1 MRLMKA
7 LAGTAVATLLLTG
20 CNAGGSGSSGGGGGS
35 STQALTIANV
45 AGQTWTC
52 AFNPLNP
59 NDSYLSFGFAYE
71 PLVYINALKNNAT
84 TPMLAKSWQWSSD
97 KTTLTFTIR
106 DGVKWNDG
114 QPMTADDVAFT
125 FNLMKANAGLDINSL
140 WSSILKSVS
149 ASGNT
154 VTVQFKAAADPYFY
168 YVAGDTPILPKHVW
182 STGEAAKD
190 PVKFQDA
197 QPVGTGPYKVG
208 TCSANNIAYTANPN
222 YWQPGL
228 PKVKKVNYPAY
239 TDNDPANLD
248 LASGKAQWGA
258 QYIPGIDK
266 LYVSRD
272 KANHHYWF
280 PPTENVALFFNMKH
294 PVTGKLAVRQA
305 FAAGIDRE
313 QVSKIGE
320 SGYQPAANQTG
331 IVTPTYKDWID
342 QAALDA
348 SGYAKP
354 DTAKATQLLAGAG
367 YSPSHPLKLSVITI
381 SGYTDWDASLQ
392 EVKQQLAPL
401 GIQLSIDDLAAD
413 TFDDRLYKGNF
424 DVAYWSEPG
433 GPGPYYELRQI
444 LHSANSAPLGQNASS
459 NYERY
464 SNPAV
469 DKALDDFGQA
479 DSAKQH
485 DLLKQ
490 VQAAM
495 LRDVPVVP
503 TTETVQWY
511 EYNTKAFTGWPT
523 QDDQY
528 ALPAPWQIPDDEQ
541 VLLHLA
547 PAK

>member
-59 NDSYLSFGFAYE
+59 NDAYLSFGIVYE

-84 TPMLAKSWQWSSD
+84 TPMLAKSWNWSPD

-149 ASGNT
+149 ATGNT

-168 YVAGDTPILPKHVW
+168 YVAGDTPILPKHIW
-182 STGEAAKD
+182 STGDAAKD

-208 TCSANNIAYTANPN
+208 TCSANNIAYTANTD

-272 KANHHYWF
+272 KTNHHYWF

-294 PVTGKLAVRQA
+294 PVTGQLAVRQA

-354 DTAKATQLLAGAG
+354 DTAKATALLAGAG

-401 GIQLSIDDLAAD
+401 GIQLTIDDLAAD

-464 SNPAV
+464 SNPDV

-485 DLLKQ
+485 ELLKQ

-511 EYNTKAFTGWPT
+511 EYNTAAFTGWPT

>member
-1 MRLMKA
+1 MRLTKTLAAGAASMLL
-7 LAGTAVATLLLTG
+7 LAGCG
-20 CNAGGSGSSGGGGGS
+20 AGASGGSSGGSG
-35 STQALTIANV
+35 ALTIANV

-84 TPMLAKSWQWSSD
+84 TPMLAKSWQWAPDNKS
-97 KTTLTFTIR
+97 LTFTIR
-106 DGVKWNDG
+106 DGVTWNDG
-114 QPMTADDVAFT
+114 KPLTADDVAFT
-125 FNLMKANAGLDINSL
+125 FNLMKANPGLDLNSL
-140 WSSILKSVS
+140 WSSALTGVT

-154 VTVQFKAAADPYFY
+154 VTMTFKAAAQPYFW

-182 STGEAAKD
+182 SSGAAAKD
-190 PVKFQDA
+190 PTKYQDA
-197 QPVGTGPYKVG
+197 HPVGSGPYSVKS
-208 TCSANNIAYTANPN
+208 CSANNIVYTANTH

-228 PKVKKVNYPAY
+228 PKVKTVNYPAY

-248 LASGKAQWGA
+248 LASGKDQWGA

-280 PPTENVALFFNMKH
+280 PPTENVALFFNMQH
-294 PVTGKLAVRQA
+294 PVTGNLAVRQA
-305 FAAGIDRE
+305 FAYAIDRA

-320 SGYQPAANQTG
+320 GGYQPPANQTG
-331 IVTPTYKDWID
+331 IVTPTYDEWLD
-342 QAALDA
+342 QDALTA

-354 DTAKATQLLAGAG
+354 DTAKATQALASAG

-392 EVKQQLAPL
+392 EIKQQLAPL
-401 GIQLSIDDLAAD
+401 GIQLTIDDLAGD

-424 DVAYWSEPG
+424 DLAYWSEPG

-444 LHSANSAPLGQNASS
+444 LYSANSAPLGKDAAS

-464 SNPAV
+464 SNPQV
-469 DKALDDFGQA
+469 DQALDAFGSA
-479 DSAKQH
+479 DAATQKQ
-485 DLLKQ
+485 LLNS
-490 VQAAM
+490 VQQAM
-495 LRDVPVVP
+495 LRDLPVVP

-511 EYNTKAFTGWPT
+511 EYDTGSFTGWPT
-523 QDDQY
+523 PDNQY

-547 PAK
+547 PKK